1 MFNFCIK
8 SINFVFLVLNW
19 LSNLE
24 FRRRK
29 QVEQV
34 VQIGGSGRGGGNLD
48 KIQKNSSFFSGNRPQ
63 SLNWVISRHTASPQL
78 KTSRLG
84 FKLPSPLSQ
93 NSSNTPYPSN
103 LPKNL
108 CPKFNPTQSIWD
120 SLIFRANTCLTAIIA
135 VRQVLHCS
143 AMHDDSDFKGSSGGL
158 TIHNAN
164 CIEELKWGRKWN
176 F

>member
-8 SINFVFLVLNW
+8 SINFVEFLSITPSFKLI
-19 LSNLE
+19 
-24 FRRRK
+24 
-29 QVEQV
+29 
-34 VQIGGSGRGGGNLD
+34 QIHLR
-48 KIQKNSSFFSGNRPQ
+48 NSSPRINWRFFGFCPNEGWGEGPAND
-63 SLNWVISRHTASPQL
+63 LNFKLPQL

-93 NSSNTPYPSN
+93 NSSNTPSPSN
-103 LPKNL
+103 LRKKL
-108 CPKFNPTQSIWD
+108 SPKFNLTQSIWD

-164 CIEELKWGRKWN
+164 CIEELKGGRK
-176 F
+176 